1 MSNPSDGTAG
11 ASRLEASLN
20 VPPSLDNSLAQ
31 SDSEGA
37 DVALAA
43 AGDQRAFER
52 LYRLHAARI
61 HSLVRRMVGGEGD
74 VDELTQDVF
83 VRAWQRLSTFRGEAQ
98 FGTWLHRLAVNLVLN
113 WQKGEARG
121 RRRLDNGADV
131 ELRPARPVSQDAAMD
146 LEDAIGM
153 LPPRARQIFVLH
165 DVEGYRHKEIGAM
178 LGVTTGTTKAQL
190 HRARMLLRAHLE
202 R

>member
-1 MSNPSDGTAG
+1 VY
-11 ASRLEASLN
+11 RLEASLN

-31 SDSEGA
+31 SDSERA

-43 AGDQRAFER
+43 AGDHQAFER
-52 LYRLHAARI
+52 LYRLHAARV
-61 HSLVRRMVGGEGD
+61 HSLVRRMAGGEAD
-74 VDELTQDVF
+74 PDELTQDVF

-113 WQKGEARG
+113 WLKQQARG
-121 RRRLDNGADV
+121 RRRFDEGV
-131 ELRPARPVSQDAAMD
+131 EVDLRPARPVTPDAAMD
-146 LEDAIGM
+146 LEDAIGV
-153 LPPRARQIFVLH
+153 LPPGARQVFVLH
-165 DVEGYRHKEIGAM
+165 DVEGFRHEEIGEM
-178 LGVTTGTTKAQL
+178 LGVTTGTSKAQL